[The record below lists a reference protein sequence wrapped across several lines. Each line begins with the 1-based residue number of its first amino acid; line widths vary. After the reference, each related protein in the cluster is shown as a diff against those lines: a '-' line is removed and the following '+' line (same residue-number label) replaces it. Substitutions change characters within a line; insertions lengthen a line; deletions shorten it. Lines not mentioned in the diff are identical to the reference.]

1 MTSTFDTL
9 EADFATFASADNIGQ
24 SLESTRSY
32 ISSLESLYAQLEQD
46 DTTDCNSV
54 KKLSKTWEDSIRKN
68 LKTSNSAINKFGK
81 ALEKIEP
88 LDDVY
93 QYPIDKT
100 SRNLALVDNAVRLH
114 LLREGDLGLDIGR
127 VDVMSNFAEMN
138 AILKEL
144 SQGNLKSS
152 IEWVTKNAKN
162 SELEFMLH
170 RAQFLKY
177 YQSKQIFKAFEYAEV
192 WFPELL
198 RENPSNLKSVSK
210 LATSILFNPDDTK
223 SPFFASNQVSSSNLT
238 ELCLLFSKQF
248 CSHIGFSFESSLFTI
263 ILAAHIAFP
272 FFSKL
277 QKIKVATKLEW
288 TSRDELPIEIQLPNS
303 LKFHAIYICP
313 VFKCETTQQN
323 PAMALPCH
331 HVISKQALQ
340 NLSKNGGSFK
350 CPYCPVTALASQCL
364 KVQFHAI

>member
-144 SQGNLKSS
+144 
-152 IEWVTKNAKN
+152 
-162 SELEFMLH
+162 
-170 RAQFLKY
+170 R
-177 YQSKQIFKAFEYAEV
+177 
-192 WFPELL
+192 
-198 RENPSNLKSVSK
+198 
-210 LATSILFNPDDTK
+210 
-223 SPFFASNQVSSSNLT
+223 
-238 ELCLLFSKQF
+238 
-248 CSHIGFSFESSLFTI
+248 FSFESSLFTI